1 MTLIESTLKFFGF
14 SEDDEDTNDSSTV
27 IHHVS
32 QTKPNIHNL
41 HPHQDQKFEIRISFP
56 RSYEDSVNI
65 ATHLQQNRAVL
76 VNLMYLAPSTT
87 KRLIDF
93 LCGTAYA
100 MSGNMKKVTDQIFIF
115 SPKNTLLEM
124 AEDITDIEKATQEYE
139 GYKIENVAG
148 A

>member
-1 MTLIESTLKFFGF
+1 MTFIESTLKFFGF
-14 SEDDEDTNDSSTV
+14 SEEDEDTNESSTL

-32 QTKPNIHNL
+32 QTKPNIHNFQA
-41 HPHQDQKFEIRISFP
+41 HQEQKFEIRISFP
-56 RSYEDSVNI
+56 RNYEDSVNI

-76 VNLMYLAPSTT
+76 VNLMYLDPSTT

-100 MSGNMKKVTDQIFIF
+100 MSGNMKKVTDQVFIF
-115 SPKNTLLEM
+115 SPKNTLIEM

-139 GYKIENVAG
+139 GYKIENAVG